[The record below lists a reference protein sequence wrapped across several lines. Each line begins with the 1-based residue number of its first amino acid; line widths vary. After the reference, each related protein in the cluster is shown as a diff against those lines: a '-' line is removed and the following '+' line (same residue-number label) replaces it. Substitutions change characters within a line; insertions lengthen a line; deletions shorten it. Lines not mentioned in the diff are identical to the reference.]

1 MPCRHLHWPL
11 YIVDCRLMF
20 SPSKRVRFVCVS
32 DTVVRAKAQLGSLP
46 RRTASL
52 LTPTTPLCAFVTTNR
67 PLFIVISQRYKR
79 SLKIHETIYNEL
91 FAACGQTE
99 RQTDKAKQT
108 HYLLDGHNA
117 VK

>member
-79 SLKIHETIYNEL
+79 SQNSRNHLQRIVCCLWADRETD
-91 FAACGQTE
+91 
-99 RQTDKAKQT
+99 RQSKT
-108 HYLLDGHNA
+108 NA
-117 VK
+117 LPPGRSQRS